1 MDLYARGLNA
11 IVEQIKIALFLQNS
25 IIVAFAQL
33 GSITNMVFV
42 WCAMQVIKRE

>member
-1 MDLYARGLNA
+1 MDLHARGLNA
-11 IVEQIKIALFLQNS
+11 NVEQIKIAFYLKNS

-42 WCAMQVIKRE
+42 WRALQVIKRE